1 MIDEHGVDLNI
12 VENSSI
18 GSECTK
24 LDVFFF
30 FRHILGR
37 LPSNNEW
44 AGHCATFVGKQL
56 ESSLS
61 TYMSSPEFHMRDL
74 VSYAIADSEL
84 VHLPGGYKI
93 YASPSDL
100 HVGSHI
106 VKAKMYELNVS
117 QVFRSHLVSGMNV
130 IDIGANIGWFTFL
143 SRYLVGLTFP
153 PS

>member
-56 ESSLS
+56 ESLDF
-61 TYMSSPEFHMRDL
+61 P
-74 VSYAIADSEL
+74 A
-84 VHLPGGYKI
+84 
-93 YASPSDL
+93 
-100 HVGSHI
+100 
-106 VKAKMYELNVS
+106 
-117 QVFRSHLVSGMNV
+117 
-130 IDIGANIGWFTFL
+130 FTRHWL
-143 SRYLVGLTFP
+143 IPKNTPLQT
-153 PS
+153 

>member
-74 VSYAIADSEL
+74 VSYAIG
-84 VHLPGGYKI
+84 LPSLY
-93 YASPSDL
+93 
-100 HVGSHI
+100 
-106 VKAKMYELNVS
+106 
-117 QVFRSHLVSGMNV
+117 
-130 IDIGANIGWFTFL
+130 
-143 SRYLVGLTFP
+143 
-153 PS
+153 